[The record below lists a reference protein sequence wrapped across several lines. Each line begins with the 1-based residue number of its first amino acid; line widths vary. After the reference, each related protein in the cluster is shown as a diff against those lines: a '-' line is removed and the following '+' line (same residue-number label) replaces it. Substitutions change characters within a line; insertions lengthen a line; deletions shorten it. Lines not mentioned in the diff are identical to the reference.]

1 MTFFNKLGDRLKGYE
16 ANYPQYLATKGL
28 PLVARLD
35 GRSFHNFTQGLKK
48 PFDIRLSEAMI
59 ETTKYLVEETHAL
72 TGYTQSDEIT
82 LIWFVPADSV
92 SDYMFTGKTQK
103 LVSTLSA
110 LASVKFFSIIQETIP
125 EKKTAMPTFDCR
137 VFQTP
142 TLEEGANAFLWRE
155 LDATKNS
162 ISMAASAYFSH
173 KALDGKSG
181 NEKQEM
187 LLIEKNI
194 NWNDYPPFFK
204 RGTYVQRKTF
214 ERSLTAEELAAIP
227 EKHRIS
233 PDAVVMR
240 SAIVEL
246 DMPPASKV
254 INLVDV
260 IFNKDSPKVKNEI

>member
-48 PFDIRLSEAMI
+48 PCDIRLSEAMI

-142 TLEEGANAFLWRE
+142 TLEEGDR
-155 LDATKNS
+155 
-162 ISMAASAYFSH
+162 
-173 KALDGKSG
+173 KS
-181 NEKQEM
+181 
-187 LLIEKNI
+187 
-194 NWNDYPPFFK
+194 
-204 RGTYVQRKTF
+204 
-214 ERSLTAEELAAIP
+214 
-227 EKHRIS
+227 
-233 PDAVVMR
+233 VV
-240 SAIVEL
+240 
-246 DMPPASKV
+246 
-254 INLVDV
+254 
-260 IFNKDSPKVKNEI
+260 